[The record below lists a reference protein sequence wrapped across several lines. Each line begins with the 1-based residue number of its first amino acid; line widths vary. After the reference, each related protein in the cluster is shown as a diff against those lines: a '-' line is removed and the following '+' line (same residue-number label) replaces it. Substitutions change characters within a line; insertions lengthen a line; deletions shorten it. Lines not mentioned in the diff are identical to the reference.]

1 MENSLPDVVF
11 LAAGDDMLKNNSIDC
26 ETKNAAESLNVVK
39 KQPYVCDKCDR
50 AYSVKRELVTH
61 QRVHQGRPTYQCFQC
76 EKEFGTRQLLRK
88 HELWHT
94 GKRSHICTQCGKAFF
109 QKGHLTQHLMIH
121 NGGRPHV
128 CLVCTKT
135 FIFKFDLNRHM
146 KIHQTAASR
155 HSHKKCTE
163 KARPNKRSSANER
176 QNNTGA
182 TASSPTNLCSTTAVI
197 HPISIRMRSV
207 QSVQAIVGQLS
218 EADRRT
224 GKTATRTPRPCPQA
238 EHQARPLQSPSGHDH
253 RVLSKFRPTLDRPHQ
268 KYCRTIALL
277 AFKHEMII
285 NQRSSMTLFNIV
297 TGAPSKRIVNQSM
310 KFSRAGCSMQN
321 S

>member
-1 MENSLPDVVF
+1 MENSLPDVVC
-11 LAAGDDMLKNNSIDC
+11 LAAGDDIMLKNNSVDC
-26 ETKNAAESLNVVK
+26 ETRNAVESLTAK

-61 QRVHQGRPTYQCFQC
+61 QRVHQGRPTYHCVQC

-155 HSHKKCTE
+155 HSHKKSTE
-163 KARPNKRSSANER
+163 KARPNKRPTND
-176 QNNTGA
+176 TGA
-182 TASSPTNLCSTTAVI
+182 TASSPPANLCSTAVI
-197 HPISIRMRSV
+197 QLSQAPILTAQFPFACVLCNQYRQLLVNCQRRIDELEKQLQQRDVHVHKLNTKLDRSNRLV
-207 QSVQAIVGQLS
+207 DMIIESCRSFDQLWIDHTKNIVGQLH
-218 EADRRT
+218 
-224 GKTATRTPRPCPQA
+224 C
-238 EHQARPLQSPSGHDH
+238 L
-253 RVLSKFRPTLDRPHQ
+253 LS
-268 KYCRTIALL
+268 
-277 AFKHEMII
+277 
-285 NQRSSMTLFNIV
+285 N
-297 TGAPSKRIVNQSM
+297 M
-310 KFSRAGCSMQN
+310 K
-321 S
+321 

>member
-1 MENSLPDVVF
+1 MENSLPDVVY

-26 ETKNAAESLNVVK
+26 ETRNAAESLNVVK

-176 QNNTGA
+176 QNDTANGA
-182 TASSPTNLCSTTAVI
+182 TASSPTNLCSSTAVI
-197 HPISIRMRSV
+197 QFSQAPILTAQFPFACVLCNQYRQLLVNCQRRIDELEKQLQERHAHVHKLNTKLDRSNRLV
-207 QSVQAIVGQLS
+207 DMIIESCRSFDQLWIDHTKNIVGQLH
-218 EADRRT
+218 
-224 GKTATRTPRPCPQA
+224 C
-238 EHQARPLQSPSGHDH
+238 L
-253 RVLSKFRPTLDRPHQ
+253 LS
-268 KYCRTIALL
+268 
-277 AFKHEMII
+277 
-285 NQRSSMTLFNIV
+285 N
-297 TGAPSKRIVNQSM
+297 M
-310 KFSRAGCSMQN
+310 K
-321 S
+321 